1 MQKVVINYSGDFKLK
16 DEYVTNW
23 RRLFPQINFYEFTG
37 SEAPLALIKDAVAF
51 IGNPTDEM
59 LRAMPQLR
67 WVQLHSAGANNY
79 VNNDNLRSDVILTN
93 SKGVFG
99 VPGAEHSIALVMAF
113 TRQLNL
119 HVRQQMNMIWKTSN
133 NSLEVE
139 DSTVVILGFG
149 DIGATTAK
157 KIAALG
163 ANVIVVKRSMSGK
176 PDYVKELY
184 TMEALDDALKKA
196 DFIINTLPLTSETKG
211 IISSERISVMKKGAV
226 FINVGRGQTVDER
239 ALIDALKSGHLL
251 GAGLDVA
258 ETEPLPKGS
267 PLWSLEN
274 VIITSHSVNDSP
286 KKMERREAIIRENIK
301 KFISGEPLNNIV
313 NRNLGY

>member
-99 VPGAEHSIALVMAF
+99 VPGCPQSGLLSVQWPVAMTWL
-113 TRQLNL
+113 
-119 HVRQQMNMIWKTSN
+119 
-133 NSLEVE
+133 
-139 DSTVVILGFG
+139 
-149 DIGATTAK
+149 TT
-157 KIAALG
+157 
-163 ANVIVVKRSMSGK
+163 
-176 PDYVKELY
+176 D
-184 TMEALDDALKKA
+184 
-196 DFIINTLPLTSETKG
+196 
-211 IISSERISVMKKGAV
+211 
-226 FINVGRGQTVDER
+226 
-239 ALIDALKSGHLL
+239 GH
-251 GAGLDVA
+251 
-258 ETEPLPKGS
+258 TQCH
-267 PLWSLEN
+267 WQ
-274 VIITSHSVNDSP
+274 
-286 KKMERREAIIRENIK
+286 
-301 KFISGEPLNNIV
+301 
-313 NRNLGY
+313 